1 MSTKRTAPAATRAL
15 TQDEL
20 DAIAGGQQIITHE
33 FPGGTGSKPPVFG
46 PPVSIAAGEINENQ
60 TDNNLPD

>member
-1 MSTKRTAPAATRAL
+1 MSKQRTTPATTSEL

-33 FPGGTGSKPPVFG
+33 FPGGTGSKPPVMG

-60 TDNNLPD
+60 TDDNLPD